1 MAKSTKKNIFAN
13 IAERWFL
20 TEPALFQTYCSYQM
34 VANSSIA
41 CLMRTGR
48 GRIEYN
54 PNLIASLPDT
64 TVGEALRAEV
74 LRILLKHP
82 YERKPFNCSDTA
94 CTFASDSVLASYYK
108 WNHINVAKPGDL
120 GLPIKQHYEWYAI
133 QIEKQLQHDGTMASS
148 ADATDSESGTSNS
161 STGTSHASSDNAT
174 NISNEFSSK
183 ASTPSSNTSDNADN
197 SSHEH
202 DRQVRSQQFLQSKA
216 AQSELWDEDSMM
228 QVAIN
233 ELIDGITSWGTVP
246 GEIVERII
254 ASTKAR
260 IDYRKVL
267 AGFRASIISSRRSL
281 TRMRPNRRTGF
292 QNMGSLYRFRTNLLI
307 GVDVSGSVS
316 SETLKHVYS
325 VINRFFAYG
334 IENIDVV
341 QFDCS
346 LGTVCNI
353 KKAMHE
359 VEVCGRGGTN
369 FQPVIDYAHSHLYDG
384 LLIFTDGE
392 APVPKIPPH
401 SRTKLLWICQDD
413 ETFNAHHQWMK
424 ETGRVCVIYGRE

>member
-13 IAERWFL
+13 IAEHWFL
-20 TEPALFQTYCSYQM
+20 TEPALFQTYCSHQM
-34 VANSSIA
+34 VANSNIA

-54 PNLIASLPDT
+54 PYLIGTIPDT
-64 TVGEALRAEV
+64 TVEEALKAEM

-94 CTFASDSVLASYYK
+94 CTLASDCVLASYYH
-108 WNHINVAKPGDL
+108 WNYINVAKPGDF

-133 QIEKQLQHDGTMASS
+133 QIEKQLQHDG
-148 ADATDSESGTSNS
+148 
-161 STGTSHASSDNAT
+161 
-174 NISNEFSSK
+174 I
-183 ASTPSSNTSDNADN
+183 PSSYTSDDADN

-202 DRQVRSQQFLQSKA
+202 DCQVNSQQFLQSKA

-292 QNMGSLYRFRTNLLI
+292 QNMGSLYRFRTNLLV

-353 KKAMHE
+353 KKAMRE

-401 SRTKLLWICQDD
+401 FRTKLLWVCQDD
-413 ETFNAHHQWMK
+413 ETFNAHQQWMK
-424 ETGRVCVIYGRE
+424 ETGRVCVIYGRG